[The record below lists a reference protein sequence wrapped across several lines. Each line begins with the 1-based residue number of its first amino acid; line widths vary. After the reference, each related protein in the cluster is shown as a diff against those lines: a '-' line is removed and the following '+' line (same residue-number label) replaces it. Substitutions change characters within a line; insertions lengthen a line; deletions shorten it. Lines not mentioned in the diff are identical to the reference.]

1 MVAKESNRC
10 SGVQRQVYGFM
21 VGMTI
26 LVLSVSCSKPS
37 SPAAAEPA
45 SAAAKASADPKP
57 IDFDACTLISA
68 ADASHILGMPVRVRP
83 TNVSGCA
90 YEGKPPASETWM
102 PSVSLSVRKYQTA
115 ADEASAWDDLKLIRS
130 LHEGRKNLTVVNG
143 IGTEAYLENIPGKTT
158 VETTVIVHKEKSDF
172 QLKEVTDRAPAPDA
186 LKAFA
191 QKVAAELP

>member
-1 MVAKESNRC
+1 MVAKGSNGH
-10 SGVQRQVYGFM
+10 SGTPLRV
-21 VGMTI
+21 VGVLAGMMM
-26 LVLSVSCSKPS
+26 LVFVSCSKPAS
-37 SPAAAEPA
+37 TPAAESAP
-45 SAAAKASADPKP
+45 AAAKASADPQP
-57 IDFDACTLISA
+57 IAFDACTLFSA
-68 ADASHILGMPVRVRP
+68 ADATRILGMTVRPTP

-90 YEGKPPASETWM
+90 YEGKPPGSETWM
-102 PSVSLSVRKYQTA
+102 PSVSLAVRKYQTA

-143 IGTEAYLENIPGKTT
+143 IGTEAYLENIPGKT

-186 LKAFA
+186 LKAVA